1 MMAYLNDTM
10 IDLQEYMDYS
20 TTFDRVREKSDIA
33 KELKERVANR
43 LSGFGGDKMPW
54 SGDSEKMKFRPSEL
68 TIWAGVNGQGKSL
81 IMGQVILNF
90 IEQGKKALVVS
101 LEMPAASTLD
111 RMLCQW
117 TGRNSPNEY
126 QIDEFLRWKMDHLYL
141 FDFVGSI
148 DQFKVVALCRYAK
161 SIGCDHIIIDSL
173 AKCTGAEDNYAEQKS
188 IINSLAEVAKEVKIH
203 VHLVHHAR
211 KGGDESKRINKFDV
225 KGSGVLVD
233 LADNLI
239 LVSRNKEKEAQT
251 KITGIKDNTIP
262 DQFLDVAKQRH
273 GNWEGLIDL
282 WFDTKTFTY
291 SDSFMPNFYEGAI

>member
-1 MMAYLNDTM
+1 MLNNQVLNDYT
-10 IDLQEYMDYS
+10 IDLNQYMDFSETY
-20 TTFDRVREKSDIA
+20 DRVVEKSDIGEDLR
-33 KELKERVANR
+33 KRVQSRIA
-43 LSGFGGDKMPW
+43 GFDGDTMPW
-54 SGDSEKMKFRPSEL
+54 QGNCQRMKFRHSEL

-90 IEQGKKALVVS
+90 VGNGKKALVVS

-111 RMLCQW
+111 RMLCQFSG
-117 TGRNSPNEY
+117 TGTPSEK
-126 QIDEFLRWKMDHLYL
+126 QIVEFLEWQTDHLYL

-161 SIGCDHIIIDSL
+161 TLGCDHIIIDSL

-188 IINSLAEVAKEVKIH
+188 IINKLAEVAKEVKIH

-211 KGGDESKRINKFDV
+211 KGGDETRRINKFDV

-251 KITGIKDNTIP
+251 EITGVKDNTVP

-282 WFDTKTFTY
+282 WFNPRSLIYT
-291 SDSFMPNFYEGAI
+291 DSHNPFL